1 MENRE
6 LNNTWYYFMSLERDL
21 EATSR
26 YIEPKGQ
33 EKVYSFEFSKI
44 IILSCTEIETLMKRI
59 CFKINQ
65 QQCGNIGEYKSVILA
80 RFPKIVMAKVSVP
93 RLGKVIRPF
102 KNWNKQSLSWWGAY
116 VNIKHNRESGFK
128 EATYINA
135 TTSLAALY
143 ILILYLGEL
152 TNEQIR
158 DANNDYIVSDYSY
171 KHLVIA
177 PSAKLPD
184 FASAVTT
191 RSKPKENVQ
200 TLYMQE
206 EQPEKAKDGDIW
218 LKTK

>member
-1 MENRE
+1 MEKSA

-80 RFPKIVMAKVSVP
+80 RFPKIVMTEVSVP
-93 RLGKVIRPF
+93 RLEKVIRPF
-102 KNWNKQSLSWWGAY
+102 ENWDNGPLSWWNVY
-116 VNIKHNRESGFK
+116 VNIKHNRESSFN
-128 EATYINA
+128 EASYINA
-135 TTSLAALY
+135 ATSLAALY
-143 ILILYLGEL
+143 ILILYFGEL

-158 DANNDYIVSDYSY
+158 DANNNYIVSDYSY

-184 FASAVTT
+184 FASVVTT
-191 RSKPKENVQ
+191 KSEPKENVQ

-206 EQPEKAKDGDIW
+206 DQPEKAKDGDIW
-218 LKTK
+218 LQTK